1 MNNSTLPDASGVIK
15 ANQADDDGWQKRQKT
30 KQLKK
35 PLRLLSLLLSVLIYN
50 LTNIPLQFARVC
62 APFDRRPPTVD
73 RRKADFAA
81 VGGLLSAVFWQTT
94 GL

>member
-30 KQLKK
+30 K
-35 PLRLLSLLLSVLIYN
+35 